1 MVYFA
6 ESRSKLKLTLGKI
19 GRRLTH
25 REPMKDHLILWK
37 NLVEKSWSLHLLPT
51 AAWCGRTV
59 PLVGQGRVPPTSG
72 CCRPSSTTLR
82 REWGGLG
89 RRSAGGAARRWP
101 GRRCLGCSSDPAAS
115 LVRAASPEKAS
126 SEWVGRGKGNGVN
139 LSFQLPLQFKRV
151 KYGVRSSSK

>member
-1 MVYFA
+1 MLPCNTQGMFCCRHHQSISHKHRHAQQAYRTNWDPSTQTLAQIEVELTPSMVYFA

-82 REWGGLG
+82 RE
-89 RRSAGGAARRWP
+89 
-101 GRRCLGCSSDPAAS
+101 
-115 LVRAASPEKAS
+115 
-126 SEWVGRGKGNGVN
+126 
-139 LSFQLPLQFKRV
+139 
-151 KYGVRSSSK
+151 

>member
-1 MVYFA
+1 MLPCNTQGMLCCRHHQSISHKHRQHSKPIGRTGIHPTQTLAQIEVELTPSMVYFA

-25 REPMKDHLILWK
+25 RKPMKDHLILWK

-59 PLVGQGRVPPTSG
+59 PLVGQGRVPTTSR

-82 REWGGLG
+82 RE
-89 RRSAGGAARRWP
+89 
-101 GRRCLGCSSDPAAS
+101 
-115 LVRAASPEKAS
+115 
-126 SEWVGRGKGNGVN
+126 
-139 LSFQLPLQFKRV
+139 
-151 KYGVRSSSK
+151 